1 MRASQMWSIGALW
14 GLGYALVHSGVA
26 HAGGVQQPEVQLE
39 ATTVSG
45 SAATAAATG
54 ESANQGYVPRAQL
67 ENRPL
72 LRPGE
77 LLETVP
83 GLIVTQHSGD
93 GKANQYF
100 LRGLNLDHG
109 TDLATTV
116 AGMPVNMRTNAH
128 GQGYTDLNFVIPEL
142 VSGIAYKKGTYF
154 AEEGDFSAAGAVR
167 IDYAD
172 RLPQGIAQFE
182 LGEHNYR
189 RGLLANST
197 TVGPGTLLY
206 GFEWLGE
213 NGPWTVPEGVHKLN
227 GVLRYT
233 VPLGGGERVSIT
245 GMAYKNA
252 WQSTDQVP
260 LRAVNEG
267 LISRFGAIDPTDG
280 GAASRYSL
288 SVDWL
293 RPLADGQ
300 FKANAYVI
308 KSRLQLFSNFTY
320 ALNNP
325 EQGDQFEQFE
335 NRVTTGVNASRT
347 WLGTLAGRE
356 SETEFG
362 SQTRF
367 DRLDPI
373 SLSNTEARQ
382 PYALVRSDTVN
393 ETSTALYLRNSTQWL
408 PWLRTIAGVRA
419 DQFWYNVA
427 SSNPLN
433 SGSGSDHIVSPK
445 LSVVLSPTAR
455 TDVFMNWGRGYHSND
470 VRGATATVDPVS
482 GDPVQK
488 VSVLVPATG
497 YEIGVRTREL
507 APNLQLSASLW
518 RLDIGSELV
527 FSGDSGTTEPSRP
540 SRRTGVELAAY
551 YTPRPDLIFDAD
563 AAFSR
568 ARFRDSDPVGDYIPE
583 AIQTTASAGVSWA
596 HDRWTLGARLR
607 YFGPRPL
614 VEDNSVRSASSFL
627 VNLKLGYRLQKN
639 VRVFVEVLNAFN
651 KKANDIDYYYASL
664 LKGETS
670 PLGANGVATGIN
682 DHHIHPAEPRT
693 VRAGVVWNF

>member
-1 MRASQMWSIGALW
+1 MAPA
-14 GLGYALVHSGVA
+14 
-26 HAGGVQQPEVQLE
+26 
-39 ATTVSG
+39 
-45 SAATAAATG
+45 
-54 ESANQGYVPRAQL
+54 
-67 ENRPL
+67 
-72 LRPGE
+72 
-77 LLETVP
+77 
-83 GLIVTQHSGD
+83 
-93 GKANQYF
+93 
-100 LRGLNLDHG
+100 
-109 TDLATTV
+109 
-116 AGMPVNMRTNAH
+116 
-128 GQGYTDLNFVIPEL
+128 
-142 VSGIAYKKGTYF
+142 
-154 AEEGDFSAAGAVR
+154 
-167 IDYAD
+167 
-172 RLPQGIAQFE
+172 
-182 LGEHNYR
+182 
-189 RGLLANST
+189 
-197 TVGPGTLLY
+197 LLY

-233 VPLGGGERVSIT
+233 VPLGGGERISVT

-260 LRAVNEG
+260 LRAINEG

-288 SVDWL
+288 SADWL
-293 RPLADGQ
+293 RPLADGV

-325 EQGDQFEQFE
+325 ERGDQFEQFE

-347 WLGTLAGRE
+347 WLGAVAGRE
-356 SETEFG
+356 SETEVG

-373 SLSNTEARQ
+373 RLANTQARQ
-382 PYALVRSDTVN
+382 PYALVRRDAVN
-393 ETSTALYLRNSTQWL
+393 ETSTALYVRNSTQWL

-419 DQFWYNVA
+419 DQFWYSVA
-427 SSNPLN
+427 SSNPIN
-433 SGSGSDHIVSPK
+433 SGNGTDHIVSPK

-470 VRGATATVDPVS
+470 VRGATTTVDPVS

-497 YEIGVRTREL
+497 YEVGVRTRAL

-527 FSGDSGTTEPSRP
+527 FSGDTGTTEPSRP

-551 YTPRPDLIFDAD
+551 YTPLPELILDAD

-568 ARFRDSDPVGDYIPE
+568 ARFRDGNPVGDTIPE
-583 AIQTTASAGVSWA
+583 AIQTTASAGVSWS
-596 HDRWTLGARLR
+596 HDRWMLGARLR

-639 VRVFVEVLNAFN
+639 VRVFVEVLNALN
-651 KKANDIDYYYASL
+651 KKGNDIDYYYASL
-664 LKGETS
+664 LKSEAS
-670 PLGANGVATGIN
+670 PLDANGVAMGIN
-682 DHHIHPAEPRT
+682 DRHIHPAEPRT